1 MEISRDIVYSTI
13 FRVTLGSGL
22 SPEHPGP
29 LGHLPQS
36 GHLLVST
43 GQDMSS
49 QVSTLSLGQ
58 SEQALPVPSPLSTP
72 GRGGLL
78 CFSVPL
84 ISFLLFKFLLIR

>member
-1 MEISRDIVYSTI
+1 MEISRGIVYSTV

-58 SEQALPVPSPLSTP
+58 SERAFPVPLPLSTP

-78 CFSVPL
+78 CFSFP
-84 ISFLLFKFLLIR
+84 SFPFYYLNFF